1 MRSYLQLKDTTAF
14 KALTESTIQS
24 RGYFVHTLKAAINK
38 YRLMRQISPKYS
50 YSVLIAPVLAESEY
64 NFLLAQKKL
73 IQRVYKQ
80 NK

>member
-1 MRSYLQLKDTTAF
+1 MSQIHRHYIFYKGA
-14 KALTESTIQS
+14 
-24 RGYFVHTLKAAINK
+24 V
-38 YRLMRQISPKYS
+38 RQMSPKYS

-80 NK
+80 DK

>member
-1 MRSYLQLKDTTAF
+1 M
-14 KALTESTIQS
+14 
-24 RGYFVHTLKAAINK
+24 
-38 YRLMRQISPKYS
+38 SPKYS